1 MKSDIVV
8 PAVLVANTFAAD
20 GYVKTGSAS
29 YEHGASAP
37 IERTHS
43 DSFDKTGTAI
53 ASRLTPTLES
63 HCWKL
68 SARPCTMVVSRE
80 LLE

>member
-43 DSFDKTGTAI
+43 DSFDKTGTAEAI
-53 ASRLTPTLES
+53 G
-63 HCWKL
+63 
-68 SARPCTMVVSRE
+68 
-80 LLE
+80 